1 MGVAEAIRKN
11 DNLYFALRSS
21 KLRIGLSLFAFF
33 LLCGLIGPFLTR
45 YGPLQMMS
53 GAPCSPPSPAHP
65 MGTTYLG
72 EDVLT
77 QLMHGLRSTI
87 YVGFLG
93 GSIGTAIGLVIGF
106 LAGYY
111 GGKLLDELLMLLT
124 NMLLVIPTLAVL
136 IILGCYLP
144 YRGITVEAVIIGL
157 TNWPWVARA
166 VRAQTLSIKNKEY
179 VNLARISANST
190 RRIIVQDIAA
200 NMFSYC
206 FMAFILQFQGAIL
219 TSVGFDVIGLGPTK
233 GISIGMILYWA
244 NKSAAVQL
252 GFWWWPFFPGLSVTL
267 LIMSLFLMNTG
278 LDEAFNPRLREM

>member
-1 MGVAEAIRKN
+1 MTLAERIKKN
-11 DNLYFALRSS
+11 DNLYFALRSV
-21 KLRIGLSLFAFF
+21 KVRIGLGIFLFF
-33 LLCGLIGPFLTR
+33 LLAGLIGPFFAK
-45 YGPLQMMS
+45 YDPLQMMV
-53 GAPCSPPSPAHP
+53 GAPMRPPSSAYP

-72 EDVLT
+72 EDVLS
-77 QLMHGLRSTI
+77 QLLHGLRSTI

-93 GSIGTAIGLVIGF
+93 GVIGWIIGMVVGF
-106 LAGYY
+106 IAGYN
-111 GGKLLDELLMLLT
+111 GGKFIDELLMLLT
-124 NMLLVIPTLAVL
+124 NILLVIPTLAVL

-144 YRGITVEAVIIGL
+144 YRGITIESIIIGL

-179 VNLARISANST
+179 VNLARISGNPS
-190 RRIIVQDIAA
+190 RKIIVQDVAV

-233 GISIGMILYWA
+233 GISIGMILRWA
-244 NKSAAVQL
+244 NQSAAVQL
-252 GFWWWPFFPGLSVTL
+252 GQWWWPFFPGLTVTL
-267 LIMSLFLMNTG
+267 LIMSLFLINTG